1 MANLNIQR
9 TRDLL
14 QGFEFQKLFIE
25 ELGWSNPAG
34 KKPLTLEADKTSFH
48 LRQISQLAGVII
60 FEIDLPGDEI
70 PPAKTRAS
78 ICKEASKLHHE
89 NLIIFVNKTR
99 TKSLWYWVKRE
110 GSKRFPR
117 EHYYLKGQPGDL
129 FLSKLSSMVVDISE
143 LDESGEISV
152 VEVAKRLKQ
161 ALDVEKTTKKF
172 FLQYDSLRLEF
183 VELIEGIKDDRKRKW
198 YASVLLN
205 RLMFI
210 YFLQEKFFLDN
221 GNKEYLLQKLSE
233 SKKRGK
239 DLYYKEFLKTLFFE
253 GFAKPEEERSEKA
266 RKLLGHVKYLNG
278 GLFIPHSIEMEYPKI
293 GVPDRAFENLFELFR
308 RYSWNLNDT
317 PGGQDDEINPDV
329 LGYIFEQ
336 YINQKEFGAY
346 YTRPEITEYLSER
359 TISGLILEK
368 VNERGLAGKNRE
380 FTSLSEV
387 LVNLNA
393 QICQVLLKEIL
404 PGLKILDPA
413 CGSGAFLVAAMKW
426 LINIYSAV
434 IGRIEFLNDPFLTGW
449 LKQAHKEHPSI
460 SYFIKKRIITHNL
473 FGVDIME
480 EAAEIA
486 KLRLFLALVAAAQT
500 VDQLEPLPN
509 VDFNIMTGNSL
520 VGLMHV
526 NGSDFDKRLRQGDIF
541 KKSYDDLLKEK
552 NHLIDMYR
560 DEGSLGVED
569 LRRLRD
575 SIQEKKRESVNTL
588 DEILLDEFAALGVK
602 YEEATWDDKK
612 HDLGKPKKRGVTSN
626 DLAALTPFHWGFE
639 FDRILGERGGFD
651 VIITNPP
658 WEILKPQAKEFFA
671 NHSELVTKKKMDIK
685 SFEKEMARLLKDEEI
700 RDAWLDYLK
709 QFPHV
714 SAYFRSSSQYKN
726 QISVV
731 NGKKAGTDINLYKLF
746 VEKCFHLLRPG
757 GECGIVIPSGIYTD
771 LGTKQLR
778 EMLFG
783 ETKVTGLFCFE
794 NRKGIFENVD
804 SRFKF
809 VVLTFARGFSTKT
822 FPAAFMRHDVEELD
836 HFPND
841 EGIRIDVDLV
851 RRLSPD
857 SLSVMEFKDDLDV
870 QIAEKALRFPLL
882 GEDIDGKWRVRLTRE
897 FDMTN
902 DSSLFR
908 REAASGRLPLYEG
921 KMIWQFDHEFEK
933 ARYWVEEKEG
943 RKVLLGKHEKDTGQ
957 KLDYQSFRLGFR
969 DIAASTN
976 ERSLVSAIVPPAFHG
991 NKIPTVRTFDDNGKV
1006 LIDNKTQV
1014 FLCGIWNSFI
1024 LDWLI
1029 RIKVTTTLNFFYIYQ
1044 LPVPRLTLGDRY
1056 FKEICDRSARLIC
1069 TTPEFDDLAKEVGLG
1084 SHKNGVTDPSERAKL
1099 RAELDGIIAHL
1110 YGLTEEEFAYILTTF
1125 PIVEQSVKDAALQA
1139 YRDLAPKTDQQEIEA
1154 LIRSDESNKLEFKS
1168 TLRWDLKESKVNK
1181 ALEDVVV
1188 KTVAGFMNSGGG
1200 TLLIGVEDNKN
1211 IVGLQSDYNTLG
1223 SHKSRDG
1230 FENHLTTLLLG
1241 ACGKDLSPLL
1251 HTSFRTVDGKEICKV
1266 VIAPSLRPVFLEDG
1280 RGKHLYIRT
1289 GNSTRELDVKEAV
1302 EYVKGRW
1309 K

>member
-14 QGFEFQKLFIE
+14 QEFEFQKLFIE

-78 ICKEASKLHHE
+78 IYKEASKLHHE

-172 FLQYDSLRLEF
+172 FLEYDSLRLEF
-183 VELIEGIKDDRKRKW
+183 VELIEGIKDARKRKW

-233 SKKRGK
+233 SKKRGR

-266 RKLLGHVKYLNG
+266 RKLLGHIKYLNG
-278 GLFIPHSIEMEYPKI
+278 GLFIPHSIEMDYPKI
-293 GVPDRAFENLFELFR
+293 DVPDRAFENLFELFR

-329 LGYIFEQ
+329 LGYIFEK

-368 VNERGLAGKNRE
+368 VNERGMAGKNRE

-460 SYFIKKRIITHNL
+460 NYFIKKRIITHNL

-500 VDQLEPLPN
+500 VEQLEPLPN
-509 VDFNIMTGNSL
+509 VDFNVMTGNSL
-520 VGLMHV
+520 IGLMRINKDTFEQTSDLNSQAYYHTYV
-526 NGSDFDKRLRQGDIF
+526 NKVRERNTLVAG
-541 KKSYDDLLKEK
+541 
-552 NHLIDMYR
+552 YR
-560 DEGSLGVED
+560 DASSYAED
-569 LRRLRD
+569 LREMRD
-575 SIQEKKRESVNTL
+575 GIVKKDNEVFDSLNKM
-588 DEILLDEFAALGVK
+588 LLDHFHVLGIN
-602 YEEATWDDKK
+602 YEEATWDQKN
-612 HDLGKPKKRGVTSN
+612 GKEGNPRRRT
-626 DLAALTPFHWGFE
+626 LTIADIQELRPFHWGYE
-639 FDRILGERGGFD
+639 FDEVLNKNGGFD
-651 VIITNPP
+651 AIITNPP
-658 WEILKPQAKEFFA
+658 WEVFKPESKEFFA
-671 NHSELVTKKKMDIK
+671 EYSNLVTKNKMELRDFQKEKKLVLK
-685 SFEKEMARLLKDEEI
+685 KEDVRA
-700 RDAWLDYLK
+700 AWLQY
-709 QFPHV
+709 QSRFPHI
-714 SAYFRSSSQYKN
+714 SEFFRLSPQYKN
-726 QISVV
+726 QTSII
-731 NGKKAGTDINLYKLF
+731 NGKKAAANNNMYKIF
-746 VEKCFHLLRPG
+746 TEQCFNLLRPG
-757 GECGIVIPSGIYTD
+757 GQCGIVVPSGIYMD
-771 LGTKQLR
+771 LGAKQLR

-809 VVLTFARGFSTKT
+809 VVLTFARGSSTKS

-836 HFPND
+836 HFPNS
-841 EGIRIDVDLV
+841 GSVQIDVELIKK
-851 RRLSPD
+851 LAPD
-857 SLSVMEFKDDLDV
+857 SLVVTEFKEEV
-870 QIAEKALRFPLL
+870 AKRIFEQMYQFPTV
-882 GEDIDGKWRVRLTRE
+882 GKWLDGAPVEFSRE
-897 FDMTN
+897 FNASD
-902 DSSLFR
+902 DDFR
-908 REAASGRLPLYEG
+908 FNRKATGFPIYEG
-921 KMIWQFDHEFEK
+921 KMVEQFDSRFDKPSRWISEIELKKTHFYERGDWRHYRF
-933 ARYWVEEKEG
+933 AIRRVASATNQRSLIASVLPKECVTIHSLFVNVG
-943 RKVLLGKHEKDTGQ
+943 KILPNVDTLYLVGVLNSFP
-957 KLDYQSFRLGFR
+957 LDFIIRNQATSNITQFL
-969 DIAASTN
+969 INELPIPHLASTN
-976 ERSLVSAIVPPAFHG
+976 GQFDEIVG
-991 NKIPTVRTFDDNGKV
+991 
-1006 LIDNKTQV
+1006 
-1014 FLCGIWNSFI
+1014 
-1024 LDWLI
+1024 
-1029 RIKVTTTLNFFYIYQ
+1029 
-1044 LPVPRLTLGDRY
+1044 
-1056 FKEICDRSARLIC
+1056 RSARLIC
-1069 TTPEFDDLAKEVGLG
+1069 TTREFDDLAKEVGLG
-1084 SHKNGVTDPSERAKL
+1084 SHKNGVNDSSERAKL

-1154 LIRSDESNKLEFKS
+1154 LIRLDESNKLEFKS

-1181 ALEDVVV
+1181 ALEDVVI

-1211 IVGLQSDYNTLG
+1211 VVGLQLDYNTLG
-1223 SHKSRDG
+1223 SHKTRDG

-1251 HTSFRTVDGKEICKV
+1251 HASFHTVDGKEICKV
-1266 VIAPSLRPVFLEDG
+1266 VVTPSPRPVFLEDG
-1280 RGKHLYIRT
+1280 KGKHLYIRT

-1309 K
+1309 R